1 MRVSWIIVVPVFLT
15 ACVPLMRQADSR
27 TVTHRIRA
35 RHPSLHADGPQTYSL
50 REVKDKS
57 GSPSEYTMTVDSVIC
72 PERVCLL
79 STVRLT
85 WDALGHYQRFELP
98 QGEHLEKGL
107 PADKRKAA
115 ADLAAPWKGVPF
127 TEADYRKL
135 DAILKDEHS
144 LLSQQNLAGL
154 SGGRGK
160 DLVDGITGATPA
172 SVRDAVVEGASLT
185 CFNLWHWAN
194 GEVAAAAKELTHQ
207 QCGAEMLLRFLA
219 SDKPHYVLFALEHL
233 RLHRVFDPQ
242 AQEAVCAV
250 MRGGG
255 RERIDLGLAYLRE
268 ALPDSDAFYRTVGG
282 VINDGTGEC
291 RTYLLDRLASEKSL
305 RSTLFDTL
313 GAGLPNWANYYEI
326 HLFLRLAEKHGTV
339 TPRLSAQVA
348 QLLENPNFFIAR
360 RAYGFLSGQAA
371 PDAQTAPRLQAFRDK
386 AARDGRSL

>member
-1 MRVSWIIVVPVFLT
+1 VFLA
-15 ACVPLMRQADSR
+15 ACAPLTRQADSR
-27 TVTHRIRA
+27 TATHRILA
-35 RHPSLHADGPQTYSL
+35 RHPGVQKEGPQAYTL
-50 REVKDKS
+50 REVKDTS
-57 GSPSEYTMTVDSVIC
+57 GFPSEYTMTVDSAIC
-72 PERVCLL
+72 PEQVCLL

-85 WDALGHYQRFELP
+85 WDALGHYQRYELP
-98 QGEHLEKGL
+98 PGERLEKGL
-107 PADKRKAA
+107 PANKRKAA
-115 ADLAAPWKGVPF
+115 ADSAAPWKGVPF
-127 TEADYRKL
+127 TEADDRKL

-144 LLSQQNLAGL
+144 LLAQQNLAGL
-154 SGGRGK
+154 SGARDK

-172 SVRDAVVEGASLT
+172 ALRDAVVEGASLT
-185 CFNLWHWAN
+185 CYNLWHWAN

-207 QCGAEMLLRFLA
+207 QCGAAMLLSFLT

-268 ALPDSDAFYRTVGG
+268 ALPDADAFYSKVGG
-282 VINDGTGEC
+282 VISDGTGEC
-291 RTYLLDRLASEKSL
+291 RTELLDRLASDKSL
-305 RSTLFDTL
+305 RSTFFDTL
-313 GAGLPNWANYYEI
+313 GAGLPTWANYYEI
-326 HLFLRLAEKHGTV
+326 HLFLRLAEKHGAV

-360 RAYGFLSGQAA
+360 RAYGFLSGQTA